1 MFKIF
6 GAFILCLAIVSCKT
20 CKNSNTPPIEA
31 APAVDYSD
39 STIVGKVFVGETCPL
54 YIEAYEGENKV
65 ILYPVNLDEGLQ
77 FTGAFIR
84 FQYTLSRA
92 KQPSTC
98 AVDKVVSLENVE
110 QLR

>member
-6 GAFILCLAIVSCKT
+6 CGLIICLTIVSCKT
-20 CKNSNTPPIEA
+20 CKNSNLTTEA
-31 APAVDYSD
+31 VPLVDYSD

-54 YIEAYEGENKV
+54 YIEAYEGENRV
-65 ILYPVNLDEGLQ
+65 ILYPVNLDESLQ

>member
-6 GAFILCLAIVSCKT
+6 GAIVLCLSIVSCKT
-20 CKNSNTPPIEA
+20 CKDSNPPIEA
-31 APAVDYSD
+31 SPAMDYSD
-39 STIVGKVFVGETCPL
+39 STIVGKVFVGDTCPL
-54 YIEAYEGENKV
+54 YIEAYEGENRV
-65 ILYPVNLDEGLQ
+65 ILYPVNLDESLQ

-84 FQYTLSRA
+84 FRYTLSRA

-98 AVDKVVSLENVE
+98 VVDKVVSLENVE

>member
-6 GAFILCLAIVSCKT
+6 GAFILCLTIVSCKT
-20 CKNSNTPPIEA
+20 CKNSNNPPVEA
-31 APAVDYSD
+31 VPSVDYSD
-39 STIVGKVFVGETCPL
+39 STIVGKVFIGETCPL

-65 ILYPVNLDEGLQ
+65 ILYPVNLDES
-77 FTGAFIR
+77 

>member
-1 MFKIF
+1 MFKLF
-6 GAFILCLAIVSCKT
+6 GAFILCITIVSCKT
-20 CKNSNTPPIEA
+20 CKNSDLPIEVS
-31 APAVDYSD
+31 PEVDYSD
-39 STIVGKVFVGETCPL
+39 STIVGKVFVGEACPL
-54 YIEAYEGENKV
+54 YIEAYEGENRV
-65 ILYPVNLDEGLQ
+65 ILYPVNLDESLQ